1 MRDTLN
7 SHPVSTLKK
16 EIAKSNI
23 KGYSKMKKS
32 EIVDL
37 MMENKD
43 KFIHIMLNKKKE
55 KEPTKKDDSNL
66 NFLNALSK
74 ETRKERLKLK
84 KYSKY
89 KLDTKGKVVLDTE
102 KSKFPKTR
110 GGKKVD
116 PVLGITEPEAEQVT
130 GMKSKKKAPKKK

>member
-55 KEPTKKDDSNL
+55 KKPTKRDESTID
-66 NFLNALSK
+66 FLNALSK

-84 KYSKY
+84 KNKRRQKSRPCSWYYRTGGGTSY
-89 KLDTKGKVVLDTE
+89 RHE
-102 KSKFPKTR
+102 K
-110 GGKKVD
+110 
-116 PVLGITEPEAEQVT
+116 
-130 GMKSKKKAPKKK
+130 

>member
-55 KEPTKKDDSNL
+55 KKPTKRDESTID
-66 NFLNALSK
+66 FLNALSK

-102 KSKFPKTR
+102 TKTR